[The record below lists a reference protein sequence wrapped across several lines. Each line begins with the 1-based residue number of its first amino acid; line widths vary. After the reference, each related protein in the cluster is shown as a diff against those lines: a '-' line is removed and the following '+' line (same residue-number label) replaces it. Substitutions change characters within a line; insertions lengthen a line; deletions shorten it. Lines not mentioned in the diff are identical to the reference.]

1 MLQTI
6 KMLQNQNWKQSLSL
20 FICMYVCMTWSA
32 FDCLSFS
39 RYIVSCQMNC
49 LVVVLLFLFPCRVS
63 DFILNLYFLY
73 IFIFSLHQYLCLTGQ
88 GDNIP
93 PPFMTF
99 DATGFPPEI
108 LREVSLLFS
117 CYVEL
122 YALVLPRKEIV
133 LLLFPIF

>member
-1 MLQTI
+1 
-6 KMLQNQNWKQSLSL
+6 
-20 FICMYVCMTWSA
+20 
-32 FDCLSFS
+32 
-39 RYIVSCQMNC
+39 MNC